1 MRHLGI
7 SRLRMPPVAFCCAAL
22 LLYMIV
28 SDLRY
33 ASGQQP
39 SPDLPKVSLIDKP
52 APIYSSDPNDP
63 WNRIFYFLFSR
74 RLEIRLSD
82 DFPEGAPF
90 VDKVS
95 TRSLE
100 RDEVGDRAIDPL
112 YPGTLVNTGE
122 LLVLTDAAYPKFAK
136 SLTDA
141 LNNEVPRSIVARALM
156 QSDLWGAYDILF
168 YREVDPFE
176 AEFGQRR
183 RALLDLVARSIKKI
197 ALTPEEIKALPDN
210 YSAAIRDDSLP
221 DVFRKDSGW
230 IEVQWFPGRAH
241 DSSAGFRRV
250 SRVFLKPAH
259 PPRDIQKFLNA
270 QPGRDDDSFGRA
282 ANPVADLDG
291 VALVTQL
298 LVIDTEGNPRP
309 TNLTSEVQVR
319 YFERNEKG
327 TFKETTMQVC
337 EISRK
342 LFVSA
347 PKSGGLVLEDDNSRA
362 YLGHYTFAQVQSRPG
377 STAPNAPG
385 TTVISPPVLVKLRT
399 RCAQCHL
406 DDLTMIRTFAIGTPP
421 HPPPVR
427 QLDPAAEDIAKF
439 DISRKLKEEDF
450 QALLAYFDRQT
461 RRP

>member
-1 MRHLGI
+1 MRCLGI
-7 SRLRMPPVAFCCAAL
+7 PRLRMPPIAFCCAAL
-22 LLYMIV
+22 LLYTV
-28 SDLRY
+28 VGDLPY
-33 ASGQQP
+33 ATGQQP

-52 APIYSSDPNDP
+52 APIYSSDPNDS

-74 RLEIRLSD
+74 RLEIRLSN

-95 TRSLE
+95 TRSFE

-112 YPGTLVNTGE
+112 YPGILVNTGE
-122 LLVLTDAAYPKFAK
+122 LVILTDAAYPEFAK
-136 SLTDA
+136 SLSDA
-141 LNNEVPRSIVARALM
+141 LNDAVPRSNVARALM
-156 QSDLWGAYDILF
+156 QNDLWGAYDVLF

-183 RALLDLVARSIKKI
+183 RAFLDLIAKLIKKI

-210 YSAAIRDDSLP
+210 YSAAIRDDSLA

-230 IEVQWFPGRAH
+230 IEVQWFPGREH

-259 PPRDIQKFLNA
+259 PPRDMRKFLNA
-270 QPGRDDDSFGRA
+270 QRGRDDDSFGRA
-282 ANPVADLDG
+282 TNPVADLDG

-309 TNLTSEVQVR
+309 TTLTSEVQVR
-319 YFERNEKG
+319 HFERDDKG
-327 TFKETTMQVC
+327 IFKRTTMQVC

-347 PKSGGLVLEDDNSRA
+347 PESGGLVFEDDNSRA
-362 YLGHYTFAQVQSRPG
+362 YLGHYTFAQVQSRPASG
-377 STAPNAPG
+377 ASNAAG
-385 TTVISPPVLVKLRT
+385 TEVISPPVQVKLRT

-406 DDLTMIRTFAIGTPP
+406 DDLTMIRTFAIGMPP

-427 QLDPAAEDIAKF
+427 QLDPADDEIAKF
-439 DISRKLKEEDF
+439 DIGRKLKEENF
-450 QALLAYFDRQT
+450 RALLAYFDHQRT
-461 RRP
+461 RP